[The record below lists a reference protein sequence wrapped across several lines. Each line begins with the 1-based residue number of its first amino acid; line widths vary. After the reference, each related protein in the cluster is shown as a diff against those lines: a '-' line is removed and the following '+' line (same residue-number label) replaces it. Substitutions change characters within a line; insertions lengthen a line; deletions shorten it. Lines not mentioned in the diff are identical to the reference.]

1 MATHSEQRK
10 YALQGLKTKVG
21 NINLRLVH
29 GFKSKTTPPPYEQ
42 WESLSGIVWYGNN
55 DEVAELY
62 DEIMQMSLHTS
73 PQDTLIEWLG
83 GVDGE
88 YSDVTPEHAERLRAL
103 SDKDAYQALYIFVVL
118 AMVDLY
124 R

>member
-10 YALQGLKTKVG
+10 HALQGLKTKVG
-21 NINLRLVH
+21 NINLRLIH

-42 WESLSGIVWYGNN
+42 WESLSGIEWYGNG
-55 DEVAELY
+55 EVAELY
-62 DEIMQMSLHTS
+62 DEVMQMDSTTS

-118 AMVDLY
+118 SMVDLY

>member
-1 MATHSEQRK
+1 MATHNGQRK

-21 NINLRLVH
+21 NINLRLIH
-29 GFKSKTTPPPYEQ
+29 EMKSKTAPPPYEQ
-42 WESLSGIVWYGNN
+42 WEALVGIDWYGN
-55 DEVAELY
+55 DYVVY
-62 DEIMQMSLHTS
+62 DCVNEIMSMDTRHY

-83 GVDGE
+83 GLDGE
-88 YSDVTPEHAERLRAL
+88 YSDVTPEHAERLSAL